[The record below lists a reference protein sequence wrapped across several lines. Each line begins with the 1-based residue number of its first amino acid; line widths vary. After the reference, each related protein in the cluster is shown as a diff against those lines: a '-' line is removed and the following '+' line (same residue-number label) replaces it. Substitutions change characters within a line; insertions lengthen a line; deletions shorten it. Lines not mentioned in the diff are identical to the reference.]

1 MGFRDSIRRSNAR
14 ATLRSRLHSRI
25 LGAREAQLEFEDRAE
40 HTDDP
45 ERSGRY
51 HALAD
56 RATERYMDLKQ
67 RLDDA

>member
-14 ATLRSRLHSRI
+14 AALRTRLHSQI
-25 LGAREAQLEFEDRAE
+25 IGARAAQLELQDRADR
-40 HTDDP
+40 TADP

-56 RATERYMDLKQ
+56 RATERYMELKQ
-67 RLDDA
+67 RLRDT